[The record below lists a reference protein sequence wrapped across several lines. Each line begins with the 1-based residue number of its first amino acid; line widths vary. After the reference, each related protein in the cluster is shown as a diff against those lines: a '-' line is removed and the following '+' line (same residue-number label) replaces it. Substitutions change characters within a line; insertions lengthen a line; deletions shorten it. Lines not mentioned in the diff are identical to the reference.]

1 MLDWIIRTME
11 SLGYAGVALLMLL
24 ENVFPPIPSEVIM
37 PLAGFIVAR
46 GEWSLSGAIAAG
58 TLGSLAGQLPW
69 YLIGRRVGEERLK
82 KWADRHG
89 RWLTVCGQDIE
100 KAHDWFDRHG
110 KRAVLIGRLIPGVRT
125 FISLPAGFDRMG
137 WLPFLGATL
146 AGTVIWT
153 TALVVAGRRLGARD
167 QQVSKVLEP
176 VSWVVLGGVL
186 ALYLWRVVRWK
197 SGDGGAR
204 RARK

>member
-46 GEWSLSGAIAAG
+46 GEWSLWGAIAAG

-153 TALVVAGRRLGARD
+153 TALVVAGRLLGARYE
-167 QQVSKVLEP
+167 QVSKVLEP

-197 SGDGGAR
+197 SGDEGAR

>member
-46 GEWSLSGAIAAG
+46 GEWSLWGAIGAG

-125 FISLPAGFDRMG
+125 LISLPAGFDRMG

-153 TALVVAGRRLGARD
+153 TALVVAGRLLGARYE
-167 QQVSKVLEP
+167 QVSKVLEP

>member
-46 GEWSLSGAIAAG
+46 GEWSLWGAIAAG

-153 TALVVAGRRLGARD
+153 TALVVAGRLLGARYE
-167 QQVSKVLEP
+167 QVSKVLEP

>member
-46 GEWSLSGAIAAG
+46 GEWSLWGAIAAG

-69 YLIGRRVGEERLK
+69 YLLGRGVGEEKLK
-82 KWADRHG
+82 TWADRHG

-153 TALVVAGRRLGARD
+153 TALVVAGRLLGARYE
-167 QQVSKVLEP
+167 QVSKVLEP

-204 RARK
+204 RTRK

>member
-24 ENVFPPIPSEVIM
+24 ENAFPPIPSEVIM

-46 GEWSLSGAIAAG
+46 GEWSLWGAIAAG

-100 KAHDWFDRHG
+100 KAHGWFDRHG

-153 TALVVAGRRLGARD
+153 TALVVAGRLLGARYE
-167 QQVSKVLEP
+167 QVSKVLEP

>member
-153 TALVVAGRRLGARD
+153 TALVVAGRLLGARYE
-167 QQVSKVLEP
+167 QVSKVLEP

>member
-46 GEWSLSGAIAAG
+46 GEWSLWGAIAAG

-69 YLIGRRVGEERLK
+69 YLIGRRAGEERLK

-153 TALVVAGRRLGARD
+153 TALVVAGRLLGARYE
-167 QQVSKVLEP
+167 QVSKVLEP

-197 SGDGGAR
+197 SGDEGAR